1 MIINSVHT
9 IEGDMSASDAR
20 FGIAAT
26 RFNSYIVE
34 HLTAG
39 AVATLKQHGVDD
51 TRIEIV
57 RAPGAFELPLVVTRM
72 AQSGN
77 YDALI
82 ALGCVIRGAT
92 AHFEYVA
99 GACARGLSRIA
110 LDADMPVAFG
120 VLTTDTVEQAI
131 ERAGAKA
138 GNKGADAAVA
148 ALEMVSLL
156 RKLRG

>member
-1 MIINSVHT
+1 MTNSIHT
-9 IEGDMSASDAR
+9 IEGDFSASDAR

-34 HLTAG
+34 HLAAG
-39 AVATLKQHGVDD
+39 AVATLKQHGVDE

-57 RAPGAFELPLVVTRM
+57 RAPGAYELPLVVKRM
-72 AQSGN
+72 AQSGK

-92 AHFEYVA
+92 PHFDYVA
-99 GACARGLSRIA
+99 GECARGLSRVA
-110 LDADMPVAFG
+110 LDAEMPVVFG
-120 VLTTDTVEQAI
+120 VLTTDTLEQAI

-138 GNKGADAAVA
+138 GNKGADAAA
-148 ALEMVSLL
+148 TALEMVSLL